1 MADPDIRVPVDDTLL
16 VVDGEVIARH
26 VLVEYLRHCGYRV
39 IAAASTEE
47 AMIVLNDPAYPVSAM
62 LCALPAVGSQ
72 SGFALARWIH
82 DHHPAIEIALAGT
95 LDAAAEAA
103 AEFCDE
109 GPRLARPYDPAAI
122 VERIHLMRERRRQT
136 ITRPEL
142 ARQDNSDSPAA

>member
-1 MADPDIRVPVDDTLL
+1 MPDKPATEEALL
-16 VVDGEVIARH
+16 LVDGEVIARH
-26 VLVEYLRHCGYRV
+26 ALAEYLRQCGYSV

-47 AMIVLNDPAYPVSAM
+47 AMIVLNDANYTISAM

-72 SGFALARWIH
+72 SGFALARWVR

-103 AEFCDE
+103 AEFCDQ

-122 VERIHLMRERRRQT
+122 VQRVQLMRERRRQS
-136 ITRPEL
+136 L
-142 ARQDNSDSPAA
+142 ANDNVMPQGAPDPSGA